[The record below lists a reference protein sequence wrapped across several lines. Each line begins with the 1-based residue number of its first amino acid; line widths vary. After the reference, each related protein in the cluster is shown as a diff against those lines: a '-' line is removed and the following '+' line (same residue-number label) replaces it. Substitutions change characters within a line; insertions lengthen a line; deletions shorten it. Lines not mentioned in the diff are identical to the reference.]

1 LLERLGDHS
10 QGMALEFSVNW
21 NKNQNGM
28 KEDPEDRWERRVRFQ
43 QRHPDALARRLEAGP
58 EWRVVRDDA

>member
-1 LLERLGDHS
+1 
-10 QGMALEFSVNW
+10 MALEFSVNW